1 MDNLDPEWVKCFD
14 VPYKFE
20 EQQLFKVVVYDIDD
34 FQNLKAWDKHD
45 LVGELEFTLHEVVT
59 TKDQILIKPISKTK
73 KDATIEIVGEEIQGG
88 GDNEQAIVA
97 PVLTFADTN
106 YRGQMLFFIVYR
118 MHVPENMPGRG
129 NHVWKPVYKS
139 ELKSSNNNR
148 NQAQFEFNQ
157 FSLLVQDLCGG
168 DRDKEIKVEFFQSS
182 KNGRHKNLGSALFT
196 VNEVKDDANT
206 ELSLVKQ
213 KGAKLTFN
221 KLVFQKRNSFLE
233 YIFGGCE
240 LNLAIAIDFTLSNG
254 KPTDRDSLHNLNINR
269 NEYYKAL
276 TSVGKILEFYDTDK
290 QFPLLGFGARLNL
303 GCRQFDSHCF
313 ALNGNICNPECDG
326 LDGVLGAYRKALNNV
341 DLYGPTHFNQII
353 KLVNDMAEGA
363 NVSQQNQK
371 YQILLILTDG
381 IINDMKQT
389 IDEIVRGSALPLS
402 IIIVGVGD
410 ADFTSMDVLDADD
423 EPLYSQKY
431 KKYMSSD
438 IVQFVP
444 FSEFKNDPRLLAK
457 EVLEEI
463 PRQFLSYMERHGI
476 KPSQVHEA
484 EKRKI
489 RAQLSRK
496 ASMKSEGNGND
507 APEFFV

>member
-1 MDNLDPEWVKCFD
+1 
-14 VPYKFE
+14 
-20 EQQLFKVVVYDIDD
+20 
-34 FQNLKAWDKHD
+34 
-45 LVGELEFTLHEVVT
+45 
-59 TKDQILIKPISKTK
+59 
-73 KDATIEIVGEEIQGG
+73 
-88 GDNEQAIVA
+88 
-97 PVLTFADTN
+97 
-106 YRGQMLFFIVYR
+106 
-118 MHVPENMPGRG
+118 
-129 NHVWKPVYKS
+129 
-139 ELKSSNNNR
+139 
-148 NQAQFEFNQ
+148 
-157 FSLLVQDLCGG
+157 LLVQDLCGG

-381 IINDMKQT
+381 IINDMK
-389 IDEIVRGSALPLS
+389 
-402 IIIVGVGD
+402 
-410 ADFTSMDVLDADD
+410 
-423 EPLYSQKY
+423 
-431 KKYMSSD
+431 
-438 IVQFVP
+438 
-444 FSEFKNDPRLLAK
+444 
-457 EVLEEI
+457 
-463 PRQFLSYMERHGI
+463 
-476 KPSQVHEA
+476 
-484 EKRKI
+484 
-489 RAQLSRK
+489 
-496 ASMKSEGNGND
+496 
-507 APEFFV
+507 